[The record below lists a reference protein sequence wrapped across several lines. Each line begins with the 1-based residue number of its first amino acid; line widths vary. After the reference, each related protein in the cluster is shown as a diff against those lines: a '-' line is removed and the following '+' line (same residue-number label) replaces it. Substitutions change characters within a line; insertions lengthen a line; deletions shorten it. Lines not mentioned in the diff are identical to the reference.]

1 MEIYARIGYGL
12 EVRMTR
18 IFKRRD
24 FARWQTGERLP
35 DTVLCKAVR
44 EMESGLVDADLG
56 GLLYKKRE
64 ARPGSGKSGGYRT
77 LLAARIG
84 SRYVFLHG
92 FPKSAT
98 ANITR
103 EEKRALQFAGQVFLE
118 LPVGNLS
125 KALQSG
131 VLLEVRCEQD
141 R

>member
-1 MEIYARIGYGL
+1 MEICARIGYGL

-35 DTVLCKAVR
+35 DTILCKAVR

-84 SRYVFLHG
+84 SRYVFLCSVG
-92 FPKSAT
+92 G
-98 ANITR
+98 
-103 EEKRALQFAGQVFLE
+103 AL
-118 LPVGNLS
+118 
-125 KALQSG
+125 
-131 VLLEVRCEQD
+131 
-141 R
+141 

>member
-1 MEIYARIGYGL
+1 
-12 EVRMTR
+12 MTR

-35 DTVLCKAVR
+35 DTILCKAVR

>member
-1 MEIYARIGYGL
+1 M

-35 DTVLCKAVR
+35 DTILCKAVR

-56 GLLYKKRE
+56 GLLYKKRV

-103 EEKRALQFAGQVFLE
+103 EEKRALQFAGKVFLE